1 MIANNNTIAAKIKKF
16 MVNHYKTRKVY
27 LTFGKNFANPTSR
40 SKHSKLAFLSRAVGG
55 ISRNILLISKQ
66 HRATAV
72 SRSRPDSKFFLR

>member
-1 MIANNNTIAAKIKKF
+1 MANN
-16 MVNHYKTRKVY
+16 YKTKNVY

-72 SRSRPDSKFFLR
+72 SRSRPDSKCFLR